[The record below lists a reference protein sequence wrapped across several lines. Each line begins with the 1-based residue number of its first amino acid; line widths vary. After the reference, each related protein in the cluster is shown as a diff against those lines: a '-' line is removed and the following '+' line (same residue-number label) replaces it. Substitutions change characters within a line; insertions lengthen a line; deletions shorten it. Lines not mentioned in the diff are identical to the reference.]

1 MLGGFNSRRLRTAE
15 MYSPVTDQWT
25 SLCVM
30 NKERSHLKAAVLCNK
45 LYVMGGK
52 SRLSQYH
59 PEYLGL

>member
-45 LYVMGGK
+45 LFVMGGK
-52 SRLSQYH
+52 SRLSQ
-59 PEYLGL
+59 